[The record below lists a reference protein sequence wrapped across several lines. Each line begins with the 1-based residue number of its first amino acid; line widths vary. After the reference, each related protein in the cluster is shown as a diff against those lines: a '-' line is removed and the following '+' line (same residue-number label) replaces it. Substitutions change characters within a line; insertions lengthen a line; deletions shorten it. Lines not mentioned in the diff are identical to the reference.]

1 MSEDP
6 MKMAHDAQQRIEKL
20 AYQMWE
26 AAGRQVDKTMEY
38 WLEAEREVRATMT
51 AATKR
56 MMPSAA
62 KRTEAKAAAPSPM
75 APTMKSA
82 APAGEKKSPKKPAAP
97 KGGASKK

>member
-6 MKMAHDAQQRIEKL
+6 MKMAHDMQQRIEKL

-26 AAGRQVDKTMEY
+26 AAGRQVDKTMDY
-38 WLEAEREVRATMT
+38 WLEAEREIRATMT

-56 MMPSAA
+56 MMPSAG
-62 KRTEAKAAAPSPM
+62 KKPEEKAAAPSAK
-75 APTMKSA
+75 APAKKSA

-97 KGGASKK
+97 KGGSAKK